1 MKKNKSYP
9 LAFTL
14 PVPVTQAHVEKIL
27 ETRGLFF
34 KALLYVQ
41 AVRLDPDKLRVGG
54 ARLTDAAVAYVVAC
68 EAARVAVRLKDD
80 FRDDDALTREGTEAS
95 TPHQYYRTQKNIP
108 LTNWRNNG

>member
-1 MKKNKSYP
+1 MKRFFARRLNNRSHAGRQLAHGAHGRSLQRGRDRRTRGGCQVSVGARIGGFNMKKNKSYP

-41 AVRLDPDKLRVGG
+41 AVRLDPEKLR
-54 ARLTDAAVAYVVAC
+54 A
-68 EAARVAVRLKDD
+68 
-80 FRDDDALTREGTEAS
+80 
-95 TPHQYYRTQKNIP
+95 
-108 LTNWRNNG
+108 

>member
-14 PVPVTQAHVEKIL
+14 PVPVTQTHVEKIL

-41 AVRLDPDKLRVGG
+41 AVRLDPEKLR
-54 ARLTDAAVAYVVAC
+54 A
-68 EAARVAVRLKDD
+68 
-80 FRDDDALTREGTEAS
+80 
-95 TPHQYYRTQKNIP
+95 
-108 LTNWRNNG
+108 

>member
-41 AVRLDPDKLRVGG
+41 AVRLDPEKLR
-54 ARLTDAAVAYVVAC
+54 A
-68 EAARVAVRLKDD
+68 
-80 FRDDDALTREGTEAS
+80 
-95 TPHQYYRTQKNIP
+95 
-108 LTNWRNNG
+108 

>member
-14 PVPVTQAHVEKIL
+14 PIPVTQAHVEKIL

-41 AVRLDPDKLRVGG
+41 AVRLDPNKLRVAG

-80 FRDDDALTREGTEAS
+80 FRDDDA
-95 TPHQYYRTQKNIP
+95 
-108 LTNWRNNG
+108 